1 MVDMLMGMHVDG
13 RLVSAGYTFEGRDL
27 FQCIHVDGRL
37 VSVCMFMVDLFLLDI
52 HVDG

>member
-1 MVDMLMGMHVDG
+1 MLLLMVD
-13 RLVSAGYTFEGRDL
+13 L
-27 FQCIHVDGRL
+27 FLGIHDYGRL